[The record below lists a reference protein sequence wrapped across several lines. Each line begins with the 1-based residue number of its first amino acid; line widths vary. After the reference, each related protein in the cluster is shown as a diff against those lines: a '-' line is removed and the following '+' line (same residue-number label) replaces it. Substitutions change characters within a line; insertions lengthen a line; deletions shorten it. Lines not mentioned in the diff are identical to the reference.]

1 VISLTKT
8 ALRVLIIVSLKTK
21 ETEKIEKIISKYPN
35 TWLLTDSKSADLLA
49 KSNVLSQIS
58 SERIIVF
65 NGRKPEEF
73 TLKIYSA
80 VAPDIVYLCD
90 ERGSLKPIS
99 DFMTRAPVDIIEC

>member
-1 VISLTKT
+1 MTKT

-73 TLKIYSA
+73 TLKIYST

-90 ERGSLKPIS
+90 ERGYLKPIS